1 MLVEKEKVQ
10 YELERM
16 KVLFDELV
24 ASAKGNR
31 PKFWEEKEELPDDFV
46 FHINDRKYSIEEL
59 AEVDVMKLEACI
71 SRVNNEMKN
80 LLKTVKR
87 KL

>member
-1 MLVEKEKVQ
+1 MLVNREEVQ
-10 YELERM
+10 YELERL

-24 ASAKGNR
+24 DSAQGKR
-31 PKFWEEKEELPDDFV
+31 PTLGEEKEELPDDFV
-46 FHINDRKYSIEEL
+46 CHINDRKYSIGEL
-59 AEVDVMKLEACI
+59 AEVDEMKLEACI

>member
-1 MLVEKEKVQ
+1 MFVNREKVQ
-10 YELERM
+10 YELERL

-24 ASAKGNR
+24 DSAQGER
-31 PKFWEEKEELPDDFV
+31 PTFGEEKEELLDDFV
-46 FHINDRKYSIEEL
+46 FHINDRKYPIGEL
-59 AEVDVMKLEACI
+59 AEVDEIKLEACI

-80 LLKTVKR
+80 LLKVVKR

>member
-24 ASAKGNR
+24 ASAKETN
-31 PKFWEEKEELPDDFV
+31 
-46 FHINDRKYSIEEL
+46 Y
-59 AEVDVMKLEACI
+59 
-71 SRVNNEMKN
+71 
-80 LLKTVKR
+80 
-87 KL
+87 